1 MDQSCVE
8 WAWIVIVVGAGVFEC
23 IEELDHVVDFLL
35 LGFSLLLLLLRLLC
49 IIAVVILAVVRII
62 FVQRG

>member
-35 LGFSLLLLLLRLLC
+35 LGFSLLLLFLLLLC
-49 IIAVVILAVVRII
+49 IVVVLIIAFSII